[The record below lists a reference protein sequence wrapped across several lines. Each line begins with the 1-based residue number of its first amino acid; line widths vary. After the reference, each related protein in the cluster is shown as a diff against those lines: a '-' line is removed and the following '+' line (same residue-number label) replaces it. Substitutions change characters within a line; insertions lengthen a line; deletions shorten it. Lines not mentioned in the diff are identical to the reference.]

1 MIHSHKISR
10 TPFQWGVQMA
20 VLTKR
25 PKAII
30 FAFAVILVISALT
43 CVFHRM
49 KNNAFRAAMEAFGV
63 QSEEN
68 KALVCLFA
76 DAIEEQS
83 DFFYQTHYT
92 KLPAA
97 AYCTTYV
104 KGVTDNGAD
113 ICFFP
118 VYSAA

>member
-1 MIHSHKISR
+1 MGGADGCSDKTAESDHICFCCYIGH
-10 TPFQWGVQMA
+10 F
-20 VLTKR
+20 
-25 PKAII
+25 AI
-30 FAFAVILVISALT
+30 T

-49 KNNAFRAAMEAFGV
+49 KNNAFRAAMEAFDV

-76 DAIEEQS
+76 DAIGEQS
-83 DFFYQTHYT
+83 DFFYQTHYA

-113 ICFFP
+113 ICFFS